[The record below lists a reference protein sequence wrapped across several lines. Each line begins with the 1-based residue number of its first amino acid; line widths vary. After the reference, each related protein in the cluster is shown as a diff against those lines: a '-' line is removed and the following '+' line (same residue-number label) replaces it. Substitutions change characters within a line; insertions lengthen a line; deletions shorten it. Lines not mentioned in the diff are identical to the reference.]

1 MVSERIAVIGGGNMG
16 EALAGG
22 LVSAGYTSKDR
33 IILAE
38 PLSDRRKY
46 LNSKGFETVAE
57 GPEAVVGSV
66 SVLFAVKPQDLGVV
80 LGQLKKKVTT
90 DHLLVSVVAGAPTS
104 RYTEAFGDS
113 FRIIRVMPNTP
124 ALVGSG
130 AAGVCAGGSATRED
144 LSAVLTMLESVGC
157 AVEIPES
164 LMDAVTGLSG
174 SGPAYVFQF
183 IEALA
188 DGGVRAGLPRDKA
201 LLLAAQ
207 TVMGSAQMV
216 LELNEHPARLKDLVA
231 SPGGTTIAGLHALE
245 VGGLRAAVINAVV
258 AAADRSKE
266 MGKIKEK

>member
-22 LVSAGYTSKDR
+22 MVNAGYISKDR
-33 IILAE
+33 IVLAE
-38 PLSDRRKY
+38 PVEDRRNY
-46 LNSKGFETVAE
+46 LKSKGFDTVAE
-57 GPEAVVGSV
+57 GSKAVDGVA
-66 SVLFAVKPQDLGVV
+66 SVLFAVKPQDLGAV
-80 LGQLKKKVTT
+80 LSQLKGKVTT
-90 DHLLVSVVAGAPTS
+90 GHLLVSIVAGAPTA

-113 FRIIRVMPNTP
+113 ARIIRVMPNTP

-130 AAGVCAGGSATRED
+130 AAGVCAGGAATDED
-144 LSAVLTMLESVGC
+144 LAAALKMLESVGR
-157 AVEIPES
+157 AVEMPES

-188 DGGVRAGLPRDKA
+188 DGGVRVGLPRDKA
-201 LLLAAQ
+201 LMLAAQ

-216 LELNEHPARLKDLVA
+216 LDLDEHPARLKDMVA

-245 VGGLRAAVINAVV
+245 AGGLRAAVINAVV
-258 AAADRSKE
+258 AATERSKE
-266 MGKIKEK
+266 LGKN